1 MSAPSACAHRPED
14 VKKLIKEE
22 AELYMYQQESNLSA
36 DRAAYDML
44 VQHLVGCRATT
55 RAA

>member
-1 MSAPSACAHRPED
+1 
-14 VKKLIKEE
+14 VQKLIKEE
-22 AELYMYQQESNLSA
+22 AELYMTSRRPDLRA

-55 RAA
+55 RGA